1 MRLQRVSLARNH
13 RIRYVRTGRH
23 LVLPAVLIAASLAMS
38 QADDLSRPDEPRVS
52 ITPRAPLVPD
62 SSAPASR
69 AIRLDVKVVLIPVT
83 VTDLWDHPIA
93 GLRKDDFHLFEDN
106 VEQKIA
112 YISSEDAPASVGL
125 IFDASGSMRDK
136 IDTSVAA
143 VDQFFKTSL
152 PGDEFLLVR
161 FSDRAQL
168 ISGFTG
174 DAHEISG
181 RLHSFQAGGWTALH
195 DAIYL
200 GIQKMKKARNAHK
213 ALVVLSDGG
222 DNSSRYSA
230 GEIRDLVREADVR
243 VYSVALLTGL
253 LQGSRFLEK
262 ISDETGGKMIK
273 VRKLDELADA
283 MEKMSRDLRSQYVLG
298 YYSSNSQNDGRYRK
312 IRVQVNQPTV
322 HASWRRGYYAP
333 E

>member
-1 MRLQRVSLARNH
+1 MRLQTVSLALSH
-13 RIRYVRTGRH
+13 RICRVRTGRH
-23 LVLPAVLIAASLAMS
+23 LALAAVLIAASLSMS
-38 QADDLSRPDEPRVS
+38 QDDDLSRPDEPRVS

-83 VTDLWDHPIA
+83 VTDLWDRPIM

-174 DAHEISG
+174 DVREISVG
-181 RLHSFQAGGWTALH
+181 VHSFEPAGSPPPKR
-195 DAIYL
+195 AIFL
-200 GIQKMKKARNAHK
+200 G
-213 ALVVLSDGG
+213 
-222 DNSSRYSA
+222 
-230 GEIRDLVREADVR
+230 
-243 VYSVALLTGL
+243 
-253 LQGSRFLEK
+253 F
-262 ISDETGGKMIK
+262 
-273 VRKLDELADA
+273 
-283 MEKMSRDLRSQYVLG
+283 
-298 YYSSNSQNDGRYRK
+298 
-312 IRVQVNQPTV
+312 
-322 HASWRRGYYAP
+322 
-333 E
+333 

>member
-1 MRLQRVSLARNH
+1 
-13 RIRYVRTGRH
+13 
-23 LVLPAVLIAASLAMS
+23 MS
-38 QADDLSRPDEPRVS
+38 QADDLGRLGEPRVS
-52 ITPRAPLVPD
+52 ITPRAPLGQD
-62 SSAPASR
+62 SSAPTSR

-83 VTDLWDHPIA
+83 VTDLWDRPIA

-106 VEQKIA
+106 VEQKIL

-136 IDTSVAA
+136 MDTSVAA
-143 VDQFFKTSL
+143 VEQFFKTRL

-174 DAHEISG
+174 DVREISG
-181 RLHSFQAGGWTALH
+181 SLHSFQAGGWTALN

-213 ALVVLSDGG
+213 ALVILSDGG
-222 DNSSRYSA
+222 DNSSRYSS

-253 LQGSRFLEK
+253 LQGARFLEK

-273 VRKLDELADA
+273 VRKLEELSDA

-312 IRVQVNQPTV
+312 VRVQVNQPTV

-333 E
+333 AE